1 MWSSHNYFIER
12 GYNMIKGLY
21 TAHTGMV
28 NEMKRLDVLTNNLAN
43 ADTTAYKKEGTTSRT
58 FADELA
64 IKIKDTSH
72 YGLPQKLGEISLVT
86 HLGQVYTDY
95 STGSFEVTDNET
107 DFALEGD
114 GFFAVAFTDKAGNTS
129 VKLTRDGNFVV
140 DNDGYLRTK
149 DGDYV
154 LNATGALNMDSN
166 PANYVRV
173 TPIVPFKV
181 DQQGYIYQNEQLVG
195 TIGVVDV
202 ENYDYLEKYGENM
215 YNLVEGGVIT
225 ASEANVQQGMLES
238 SNVNVVDEM
247 VNMIAIQRAYDAGQ
261 KVIRSVDETLA
272 TTVNLGK
279 VQ

>member
-1 MWSSHNYFIER
+1 
-12 GYNMIKGLY
+12 MIKGLY

-64 IKIKDTSH
+64 IKIKDTSD
-72 YGLPQKLGEISLVT
+72 YGLHKKLGEISLVT

-107 DFALEGD
+107 DFALDGK
-114 GFFAVAFTDKAGNTS
+114 GFFAVEFTNKDGETS
-129 VKLTRDGNFVV
+129 VKYTRDGNFIV
-140 DNDGYLRTK
+140 DNQGYLRTK
-149 DGDYV
+149 DGDYI
-154 LNATGALNMDSN
+154 LNAEGARTGNYGEEYRVRMN
-166 PANYVRV
+166 PTQA
-173 TPIVPFKV
+173 FSV
-181 DQQGYIYQNEQLVG
+181 DELGYIYQNEEMIG
-195 TIGVVDV
+195 TIGVIDF
-202 ENYDYLEKYGENM
+202 ENYDYIEKYGENL

-225 ASEANVQQGMLES
+225 ESIASVRQGMLET

-247 VNMIAIQRAYDAGQ
+247 VNMIAIQRAYEAGQ
-261 KVIRSVDETLA
+261 KVITSIDETLA
-272 TTVNLGK
+272 TTVKLGK